1 MLRTYKAILWS
12 LGLIFIFLLIYESNE
27 SNTSLVFGR
36 ETPTYRDIKRY
47 VNKSYDPAAP
57 SIPCDSSCHTQP
69 KYRREETHQT
79 EACVI
84 CHMSAEQLAKQT
96 TAKSS
101 PISQHKRQLNGY
113 LVENQKAARL
123 RLKGKPMILPKI
135 DLMVPEGMVYIP
147 KGEFIMGT
155 NIRWEDEAP
164 EHVIYLHE
172 YFIDQDEITNADYK
186 KFVDASGYLPPR
198 HWKQGSHPEELASHP
213 VTYVSWYDA
222 VEYCRWA
229 GKRLP
234 DEREWEKAARGTDGR
249 QYPWGN
255 AFYEDRSNNPQKESK
270 GTEKVGSYENGKSP
284 YGLYDMSGNVWEW
297 VDAFYKPHPGNQ
309 ISSEE
314 YGEKYKVAKGGSWY
328 NCLFYN
334 CGISAPSY
342 NRSFLVPITKN
353 STTGFRC
360 LKDVT
365 SSQ

>member
-1 MLRTYKAILWS
+1 M
-12 LGLIFIFLLIYESNE
+12 IYESIE

-36 ETPTYRDIKRY
+36 ETHTTPEIKKY
-47 VNKSYDPAAP
+47 VYKSYDPAAP

-69 KYRREETHQT
+69 KYRREETHQN
-79 EACVI
+79 EACVT
-84 CHMSAEQLAKQT
+84 CHMSAVQLAKDT
-96 TAKSS
+96 SDKTSS
-101 PISQHKRQLNGY
+101 MPKHEKRIEGY
-113 LVENQKAARL
+113 LLENQKAARL
-123 RLKGKPMILPKI
+123 RLKGKPLILPKI
-135 DLMVPEGMVYIP
+135 DLMVPVGMVYIP

-155 NIRWEDEAP
+155 NIRWEDESP
-164 EHVIYLHE
+164 EHVIYLQE
-172 YFIDQDEITNADYK
+172 YFIDRNEITNADYK
-186 KFVDASGYLPPR
+186 KFVGATGYRPPK
-198 HWKQGSHPEELASHP
+198 HWNQGSYPEALARHP
-213 VTYVSWYDA
+213 VTYVSWYDS

-234 DEREWEKAARGTDGR
+234 SEQEWEKAARGTDGR
-249 QYPWGN
+249 QYPWGE

-270 GTEKVGSYENGKSP
+270 GTEKVSSYEIGKSP

-297 VDAFYKPHPGNQ
+297 VDAFYKPHPGNK

-342 NRSFLVPITKN
+342 NRAFLMPLTKN

-360 LKDVT
+360 VQDMK
-365 SSQ
+365 SGR